1 MPALTL
7 KRPLAWLPIAMSFA
21 ALVVVIVRVLIVG
34 TAPDT
39 DEHTAAHLFQLLMAG
54 QLPLIAFFV
63 IRWFPRDHRRA
74 STVLV
79 LQIATALIALAPVFI
94 LHL

>member
-7 KRPLAWLPIAMSFA
+7 KRPLAWLPIAMSLA
-21 ALVVVIVRVLIVG
+21 ALVVVILRVSIVG
-34 TAPDT
+34 VAPDT
-39 DEHTAAHLFQLLMAG
+39 DEGTAAHIFQLLMAG
-54 QLPLIAFFV
+54 QLPVIAFFA

-74 STVLV
+74 STVLA
-79 LQIATALIALAPVFI
+79 LQIGTALVALAPVFF